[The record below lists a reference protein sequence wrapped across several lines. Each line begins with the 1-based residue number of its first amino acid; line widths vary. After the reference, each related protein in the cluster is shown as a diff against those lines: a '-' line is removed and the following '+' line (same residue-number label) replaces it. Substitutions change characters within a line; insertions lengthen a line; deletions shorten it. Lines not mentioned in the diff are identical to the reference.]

1 MLEDLKPVKAV
12 PKCKIGRFL
21 DELEDK
27 DQKLM
32 LGYLDDLDF
41 SAESLSNAL
50 RERVQSDIGATI
62 IRKHRKGSCACTK
75 LS

>member
-1 MLEDLKPVKAV
+1 MLEDLKPVKAL
-12 PKCKIGRFL
+12 PKCKVGRFL
-21 DELEDK
+21 DELDNK

-32 LGYLDDLDF
+32 LGYLDDEDF

-50 RERVQSDIGATI
+50 RERIQSDIGATV
-62 IRKHRKGSCACTK
+62 IRKHRRGSCPCTK